1 MNGVLVL
8 DKPQGFTSFDVIA
21 VVRKLCGQRKI
32 GHTGTLDPMAT
43 GVLPLLLGCATR
55 AQDLLPDTDKEYQAS
70 FQLGVRTDT
79 QDSSGKVLQQMP
91 AHVPPEKVE
100 QALAGLRGDIL
111 QVPPMYSAVQQ
122 NGVRLY
128 ELARRGIEV
137 ERQARPV
144 TVYELQLT
152 QYDPSSGAGGLRVR
166 CSKGTYVRTLCAD
179 LGEILGCGCMMTAL
193 RRTVACGFSLE
204 QSLTIEQLKQMPP
217 QQIEGRLLDVQLL
230 FSRYPAVCVSAAQ
243 AKRFANGGALAYGR
257 LKLAAGPQDGARYRV
272 LDENRRFVGL
282 GQVASAGEPELRVL
296 RLFLPAAQ

>member
-1 MNGVLVL
+1 
-8 DKPQGFTSFDVIA
+8 
-21 VVRKLCGQRKI
+21 
-32 GHTGTLDPMAT
+32 MAT

-144 TVYELQLT
+144 TVYELVGAHPNTT
-152 QYDPSSGAGGLRVR
+152 QVPGRA
-166 CSKGTYVRTLCAD
+166 
-179 LGEILGCGCMMTAL
+179 GCGC
-193 RRTVACGFSLE
+193 VAPKVPMCAPCAPIWAKFW
-204 QSLTIEQLKQMPP
+204 
-217 QQIEGRLLDVQLL
+217 V
-230 FSRYPAVCVSAAQ
+230 AA
-243 AKRFANGGALAYGR
+243 A
-257 LKLAAGPQDGARYRV
+257 
-272 LDENRRFVGL
+272 
-282 GQVASAGEPELRVL
+282 
-296 RLFLPAAQ
+296 